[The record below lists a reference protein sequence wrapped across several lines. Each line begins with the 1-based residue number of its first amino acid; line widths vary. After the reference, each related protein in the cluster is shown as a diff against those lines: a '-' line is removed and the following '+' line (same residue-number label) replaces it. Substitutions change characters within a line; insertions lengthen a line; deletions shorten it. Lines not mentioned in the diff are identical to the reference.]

1 MDEKIPSY
9 FLQVALRSIETEAE
23 GQELFVLQASIAVT
37 KAYWNQYN
45 GETKEGSFAMI
56 VINTSNQEKNSMQFC
71 SY

>member
-45 GETKEGSFAMI
+45 GETKEG
-56 VINTSNQEKNSMQFC
+56 ELC
-71 SY
+71 YDSYKHLQPGEEFNAIL